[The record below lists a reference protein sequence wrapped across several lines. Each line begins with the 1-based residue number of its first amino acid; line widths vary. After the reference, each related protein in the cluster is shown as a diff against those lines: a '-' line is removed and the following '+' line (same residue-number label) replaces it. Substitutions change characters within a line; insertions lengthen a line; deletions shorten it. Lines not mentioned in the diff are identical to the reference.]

1 MKKALLIIS
10 IFFISSNFSFAQT
23 ERVNANKSSILND
36 TIYLDDL
43 LLKIRRDPK
52 LGTQDVSFQEWEQIK
67 EILESQKKEEI
78 SLRDEYFLCFTE
90 CKKYLQA
97 KQIGNA
103 IYCANTFEKKYKLL
117 KNDVLLINICNL
129 FVTIYE
135 ESNMLDDALKYSRL
149 LFALNCKNKS
159 LYDRMYL
166 SNGMVWK
173 LFVYGRNKNSQAL
186 IREAQALGEER
197 FTYFEKYPS
206 AMSGIDDD
214 YKINIMALLRL
225 KEWSKA
231 IKISKR
237 ALKNYG
243 LDATSKDDIYLN
255 YIRKI
260 YCYMA
265 NSYAQLNNRDSA
277 FYYMDQPLMFQ
288 IKPTDRN
295 VYIAEKKAYLDGD
308 ELMEFIRVL
317 SVLKENKKAAAL
329 AYRAAYS
336 PYQFKR
342 KDFREFVKSK
352 YSRIFYTAGMHKEAA
367 EGYKLFSEI
376 TDSTKQEEIN
386 TLIEKQTTHNRI
398 ELANINEINNKKEEI
413 SKKQLERQILVRNL
427 FIAGFSLFLIFS
439 IVILFQ
445 RNKIK
450 KGKLLSDELLLNI
463 LPYTIAEE
471 LKLKGNAESKLID
484 MVTVLFTDFK
494 GFTQLSEQF
503 TPQELVAEINEC
515 FSAFDKIM
523 IKYNVEKIKTI
534 GDAYMAAG
542 GLPTSNQTHAEDVI
556 CAALE
561 IQQYMSDYK
570 KARQEAGKLFFEIRI
585 GIHSGPVVAGIVGIK
600 KFAYDI
606 WGDTVNIAS
615 RMESSGEVGKVNVS
629 ETTYELTR
637 ENFNF
642 EYRGK
647 IAAKGKGE
655 ISMFFVENKS

>member
-1 MKKALLIIS
+1 MKKSL
-10 IFFISSNFSFAQT
+10 FFFLFLFFASFVIKAQT
-23 ERVNANKSSILND
+23 DRIAAHESIILND
-36 TIYLDDL
+36 SISPDQVIAQLASS
-43 LLKIRRDPK
+43 KNW
-52 LGTQDVSFQEWEQIK
+52 GTQPISLLEWDQLKSI
-67 EILESQKKEEI
+67 IQSQKEKKT
-78 SLRDEYFLCFTE
+78 SGRDEYFICYVD
-90 CKKYLQA
+90 CKKYLQS
-97 KQIGNA
+97 KQIGKA
-103 IYCANTFEKKYKLL
+103 IYCANTFYKKFQGTE
-117 KNDVLLINICNL
+117 NDEQLINIYKL
-129 FVTIYE
+129 FIAIYE
-135 ESNMLDDALKYSRL
+135 ESNMIDDALKYARL
-149 LFALNCKNKS
+149 LYELNCKNKS
-159 LYDRMYL
+159 LHDRMDI
-166 SNGMVWK
+166 SNGMVWQ
-173 LFVYGRNKNSQAL
+173 LYRYGRNKNSQAL
-186 IREAQALGEER
+186 IREAQALGEKR

-206 AMSGIDDD
+206 SKSGIDDD
-214 YKINIMALLRL
+214 YKINIMALLQL

-237 ALKNYG
+237 AFKNYG
-243 LDATSKDDIYLN
+243 FDANNKDEGYLN
-255 YIRKI
+255 YIRKL

-265 NSYAQLNNRDSA
+265 NSYAHLNNRDSA
-277 FYYMDQPLMFQ
+277 FYFMNQPLMFQ
-288 IKPTDRN
+288 FKPTDRN
-295 VYIAEKKAYLDGD
+295 VYLPEKKAYLDGE
-308 ELMEFIRVL
+308 ELLELINVL
-317 SVLKENKKAAAL
+317 SLLKENKKAAAY
-329 AYRAAYS
+329 AYSAVYS
-336 PYQFKR
+336 PYQLKR
-342 KDFREFVKSK
+342 KDFREFILSK
-352 YSRIFYTAGMHKEAA
+352 YSTIFYTAGMYKEAA
-367 EGYKLFSEI
+367 EGYKLLAEN
-376 TDSTKQEEIN
+376 TDSTSQEEIN
-386 TLIEKQTTHNRI
+386 TLIEKQTVHNRI

-427 FIAGFSLFLIFS
+427 FIVGFSLFLIFS
-439 IVILFQ
+439 IVIFFQ

-647 IAAKGKGE
+647 VAAKGKGE

>member
-1 MKKALLIIS
+1 LKKALLIIS
-10 IFFISSNFSFAQT
+10 IFFIASNLSFAQT

-36 TIYLDDL
+36 TIYMDDL
-43 LLKIRRDPK
+43 LSKLRRDPK

-67 EILESQKKEEI
+67 KILESQKKEEI
-78 SLRDEYFLCFTE
+78 SLRDEYILCFVE

-103 IYCANTFEKKYKLL
+103 IYCANTFEKKYKPL
-117 KNDVLLINICNL
+117 KNDVLLINIYNL

-135 ESNMLDDALKYSRL
+135 ESNMLDDALIYMRL
-149 LFALNCKNKS
+149 RYKLQCKNKS
-159 LYDRMYL
+159 LYDR
-166 SNGMVWK
+166 N
-173 LFVYGRNKNSQAL
+173 
-186 IREAQALGEER
+186 
-197 FTYFEKYPS
+197 
-206 AMSGIDDD
+206 DD

-255 YIRKI
+255 YIRKL

-352 YSRIFYTAGMHKEAA
+352 YSRIFYTAGMYKEAA

-386 TLIEKQTTHNRI
+386 TLIEKQITHNRI